1 MDEPIELH
9 NIMELTTSVVD
20 ETTYET
26 PVASREEH
34 EYMKIDTVA
43 ERMTTSRTTRDKPT
57 RNVDGV
63 DVSKPSTDAYAL
75 RKVQIFC
82 LILLVM
88 LVISSATTGVLVNMM
103 VSYNL
108 VVYAAKKFRSPGFS
122 GNFSFDQQWLH
133 LMFYVIV

>member
-9 NIMELTTSVVD
+9 HIMEHTTSVVD

-26 PVASREEH
+26 PVASRDEENEH
-34 EYMKIDTVA
+34 MKIDTVA
-43 ERMTTSRTTRDKPT
+43 ERMATSRTTRDKPT

-88 LVISSATTGVLVNMM
+88 LVFSLATIGVLINMM

-108 VVYAAKKFRSPGFS
+108 VVYICSKKNPLPWFFG
-122 GNFSFDQQWLH
+122 
-133 LMFYVIV
+133 